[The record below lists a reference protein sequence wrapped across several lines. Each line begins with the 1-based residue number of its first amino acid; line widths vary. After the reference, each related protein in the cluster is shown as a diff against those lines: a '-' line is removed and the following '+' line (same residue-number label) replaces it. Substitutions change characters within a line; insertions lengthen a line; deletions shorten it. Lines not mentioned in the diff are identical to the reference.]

1 MPVTGID
8 STKWKFQ
15 NWNKLALKR
24 CLDRAITVAVLFLNV
39 RGTRETNVG
48 SKVKT
53 LNLELGYF
61 SMYVHSNSM
70 IRASIYSAKN
80 LSKTGFKV
88 SILQLYTVLFISTWH
103 KHVKKTVGF
112 TFTFLIE
119 CKCQLINASQCSCK
133 IFCNCIFPKIIPL
146 FLCHPVTRHI

>member
-8 STKWKFQ
+8 STKSKFQ

-24 CLDRAITVAVLFLNV
+24 CLDRAIPVAVLFLNV

-53 LNLELGYF
+53 FNLELGYF

-88 SILQLYTVLFISTWH
+88 SILQLYTVLFIST
-103 KHVKKTVGF
+103 
-112 TFTFLIE
+112 
-119 CKCQLINASQCSCK
+119 
-133 IFCNCIFPKIIPL
+133 
-146 FLCHPVTRHI
+146 